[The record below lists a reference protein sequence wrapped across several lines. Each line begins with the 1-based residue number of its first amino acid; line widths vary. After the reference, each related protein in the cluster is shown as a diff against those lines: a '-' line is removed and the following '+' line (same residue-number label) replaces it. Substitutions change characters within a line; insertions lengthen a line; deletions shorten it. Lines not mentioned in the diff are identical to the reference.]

1 MIEASNSIKTLDA
14 RIKRLSFL
22 KWLVRISRF
31 GLAALFLF
39 TAGAKLATAKAFA
52 KNVSELLSASG
63 FNYERWMWPTTL
75 AVITAEIITA
85 VLLLVSRTVRI
96 GAYSSSRDTPKP
108 EAKRFT
114 KLKYAM
120 IVAAS

>member
-39 TAGAKLATAKAFA
+39 TAGAKLAIAKTFA

-63 FNYERWMWPTTL
+63 FTYERWMWPTTV
-75 AVITAEIITA
+75 AVVNAAINPA
-85 VLLLVSRTVRI
+85 LFRPGSPPRRT
-96 GAYSSSRDTPKP
+96 GAFM
-108 EAKRFT
+108 AAGVVIRF
-114 KLKYAM
+114 
-120 IVAAS
+120 VAHQPF